1 MRVILPVNYI
11 YKTETKP
18 AHTEFEI
25 DESDLPSLQE
35 KGAWVIEAG
44 EPAETPVVEPEVKT
58 KGGADTT
65 KKSNKQET

>member
-1 MRVILPVNYI
+1 MRVILPVDHV

-25 DESDLPSLQE
+25 DESDLPSLKE

-44 EPAETPVVEPEVKT
+44 EVVETPVVEPVPEGNEGTGKKA
-58 KGGADTT
+58 KG
-65 KKSNKQET
+65 